1 MVINMRFAKITA
13 AALSAILVGAQ
24 IVSCGSKDKS
34 GDGYDYSNG
43 LDSNGFFT
51 GVKASDYVELPKYKG
66 IDIDA
71 SILEASEEDIQAQL
85 DGIISQSGSYE
96 KITDRAVEDGDTI
109 NIDYVGKVDGVEFEG
124 GSTGGEGTEVT
135 IGVTSYIDDFL
146 EQLIGHKVGETF
158 DINVTFP
165 DPYERDTTLSGKEAT
180 FTVTINHII
189 VTRTYELTDDF
200 VEKNLKDTYGYTSVE
215 NMRETIAKD
224 LRDSQVYTAMMET
237 ILENCP
243 VSEVPQKLVDNE
255 ITIVMK
261 QLKYTA
267 LQYSMEVSTLLTYY
281 YGVDSEEAF
290 RTNYEEQIRE
300 TISQYMVMMAIAE
313 DANLFATEDD
323 LKEYFKNEMSVDDY
337 SDYVAQYGYGYLYR
351 AVTFNNVGT
360 YLQEQNPAPSYTDIN
375 EIIVPATTDEETP
388 AEDGTETPAEEN
400 TETPAA

>member
-1 MVINMRFAKITA
+1 MKKFVKVLAVLMALTLCVGLTACGNKQGNADSAVNYSLGLTTDGRFEGITA
-13 AALSAILVGAQ
+13 
-24 IVSCGSKDKS
+24 K
-34 GDGYDYSNG
+34 
-43 LDSNGFFT
+43 
-51 GVKASDYVELPKYKG
+51 DYVTLGQYTG
-66 IDIDA
+66 IEYDESA
-71 SILEASEEDIQAQL
+71 VTVKEEDIQKQIDSIMSSHTYKA
-85 DGIISQSGSYE
+85 YE
-96 KITDRAVEDGDTI
+96 DEREIVDGDTL

-146 EQLIGHKVGETF
+146 EQLVGHKVGETF

-165 DPYERDTTLSGKEAT
+165 DPYENNTELSGKEAT

-323 LKEYFKNEMSVDDY
+323 LKEYFKTEMSVDDY

-351 AVTFNNVGT
+351 AVTFNNVGV
-360 YLQEQNPAPSYTDIN
+360 YLQEQNPAPDYTDIN
-375 EIIVPATTDEETP
+375 EIIVPATTDDETTD
-388 AEDGTETPAEEN
+388 ETGTEIPAEEN